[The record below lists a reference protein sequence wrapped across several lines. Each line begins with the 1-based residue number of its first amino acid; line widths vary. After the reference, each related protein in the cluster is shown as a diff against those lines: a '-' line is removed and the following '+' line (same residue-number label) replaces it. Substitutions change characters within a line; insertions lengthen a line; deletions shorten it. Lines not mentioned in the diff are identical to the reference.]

1 MVVRENLQ
9 AEHRHLRPA
18 QNAHG
23 HESEEGFEK
32 YFGDLAGALERATE
46 VMIAGH
52 GRGKANAMEDF
63 AEYLSKR
70 RPEIFA
76 LVSEMR
82 YLDMAHTTGR
92 QLAAL
97 AREWKRE
104 QFVRGYGI
112 SR

>member
-1 MVVRENLQ
+1 M
-9 AEHRHLRPA
+9 RPA

-23 HESEEGFEK
+23 HESDEGFEK
-32 YFGDLAGALERATE
+32 YFSELARTIEGATE

-63 AEYLSKR
+63 AEYLR
-70 RPEIFA
+70 ECRPEVFA
-76 LVSEMR
+76 RVTEMR

-104 QFVRGYGI
+104 QFVRGRGVNG
-112 SR
+112 